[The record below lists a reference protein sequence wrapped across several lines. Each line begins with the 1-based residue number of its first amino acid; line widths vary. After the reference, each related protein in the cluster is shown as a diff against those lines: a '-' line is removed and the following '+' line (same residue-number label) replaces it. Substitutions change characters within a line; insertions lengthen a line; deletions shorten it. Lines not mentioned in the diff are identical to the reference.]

1 MVNTKL
7 RRDIPASL
15 EAERALLGAILL
27 RESILGDVVQV
38 LDPSDFYDPAHQDC
52 YMTMCALWDDGRTID
67 TVTVA
72 NASTAAVTPQLLTG
86 LLAETPAIS
95 AFKSY
100 ADVVI
105 EHSRKR
111 RLIMHLSDLTDRAY
125 GSERVDELLDTNPLD
140 DRLLAPRQAD
150 IKNLYGLGEFMH
162 RVAQREFDVRP
173 WLIPHLMKPL
183 WRIVVVAP
191 EGFGKAVLMRFL
203 AVHAAAGRDPWQP
216 HYREPHRRVL
226 YLDVE
231 NAESS
236 IHHQFSIANK
246 STDFDIIGEA
256 DSYLHVWHE
265 EGGMDLRQRRHRAR
279 FEAVLQKVRPEIVFA
294 GPLYKLFKRQRG
306 EDMEQATIEFTEIID
321 ELRVRYGFAIMLEHH
336 AAKGKDG
343 HRELVPF
350 GSSVFLR
357 WPEFGLTMEPIGPV
371 EPNDESYMMK
381 LGRFRR
387 DRERA
392 DWPNELE
399 RRAGSKVP
407 WIPLFD
413 HGRGSRLSLV
423 RHPIHGEWVPLGSF

>member
-1 MVNTKL
+1 VVSAKTGREVPL
-7 RRDIPASL
+7 SL

-27 RESILGDVVQV
+27 RESILGELIQV

-86 LLAETPAIS
+86 FLAETPAIS

-111 RLIMHLSDLTDRAY
+111 RLIMHLSELTDRAY
-125 GSERVDELLDTNPLD
+125 GAERVDELLDTNPLD

-162 RVAQREFDVRP
+162 RVAQRELDVRP

-216 HYREPHRRVL
+216 HYREAHRRVL

-256 DSYLHVWHE
+256 DGYLHVWHE

-294 GPLYKLFKRQRG
+294 GPLYSC
-306 EDMEQATIEFTEIID
+306 
-321 ELRVRYGFAIMLEHH
+321 
-336 AAKGKDG
+336 
-343 HRELVPF
+343 
-350 GSSVFLR
+350 SSVSAAR
-357 WPEFGLTMEPIGPV
+357 TW
-371 EPNDESYMMK
+371 S
-381 LGRFRR
+381 RR
-387 DRERA
+387 RSSSPRSSTNCVSA
-392 DWPNELE
+392 TASRSCWSTTP
-399 RRAGSKVP
+399 RRARTATASWSRSARPSSSAGPSSGSP
-407 WIPLFD
+407 WSRSD
-413 HGRGSRLSLV
+413 RLS
-423 RHPIHGEWVPLGSF
+423 RTMRTT